1 MIYEMLLCGMRIS
14 GHRPVLILLRVPK
27 VAFHQLKNISVT
39 ADATKSLSDYAQP

>member
-1 MIYEMLLCGMRIS
+1 MIYEMVLRGMRIS
-14 GHRPVLILLRVPK
+14 GHRPVLILLCLPN